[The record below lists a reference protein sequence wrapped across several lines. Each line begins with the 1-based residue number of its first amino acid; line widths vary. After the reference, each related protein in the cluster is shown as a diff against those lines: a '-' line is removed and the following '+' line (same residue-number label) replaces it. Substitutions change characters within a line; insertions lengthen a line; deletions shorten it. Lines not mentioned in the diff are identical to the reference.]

1 MNQMPQTHH
10 KARYVYGHTAG
21 FFLLY
26 VAYME

>member
-10 KARYVYGHTAG
+10 KARCVYRHIAG